1 MTPAECQIFGQ
12 QFVAARLER
21 RILALESALAAT
33 RDPARIRQLTHDI
46 GQYRA
51 WEAHVARVSRTTQ
64 IAHLQR

>member
-33 RDPARIRQLTHDI
+33 SDPRRARQLSQDI
-46 GQYRA
+46 AQFRA
-51 WEAHVARVSRTTQ
+51 WAAHVERAARATH
-64 IAHLQR
+64 IAHLQE